1 MFVVTLGI
9 WIMHLQMDLFKQFYA
24 FIWDFRNPSQQ
35 RCVIAVV
42 WITLQNFLQHLDR
55 ASDEDQ

>member
-1 MFVVTLGI
+1 
-9 WIMHLQMDLFKQFYA
+9 MHLQMDLFKQFYA